1 MEKAGAD
8 GSGEGRRTAGMA
20 TRITITDT
28 TTIMGTANIMAGIG
42 TAAGPTGCLT
52 TASFAWWCS
61 L

>member
-8 GSGEGRRTAGMA
+8 GSGGARRTAGMA

-28 TTIMGTANIMAGIG
+28 TTIMDMAGIG

-61 L
+61 H